1 MDRSNPKSSETPN
14 LRTMDTLDD
23 VERIEENVF
32 AIIESKIQYNEY
44 RINNAANSF
53 INLEDS
59 SLVSQK
65 TPAEMKRIVFSNE
78 HIIDL
83 IRKYT
88 GAINLLL
95 VLRSKLNKANAYSV
109 FSILKDDQYLSFSK
123 LDIVA
128 LIEGRP
134 HQVSA

>member
-1 MDRSNPKSSETPN
+1 MDKPN
-14 LRTMDTLDD
+14 LKTLDTLDD
-23 VERIEENVF
+23 VERMEENVF

-53 INLEDS
+53 INLDDS
-59 SLVSQK
+59 ALAARKSSM
-65 TPAEMKRIVFSNE
+65 EMKRIVFNNE

-95 VLRSKLNKANAYSV
+95 VLRSKLTNENAYSV
-109 FSILKDDQYLSFSK
+109 FSILKDDQFLSFSK
-123 LDIVA
+123 HDLVA

-134 HQVSA
+134 HQVSASA

>member
-1 MDRSNPKSSETPN
+1 MDKPN
-14 LRTMDTLDD
+14 LKTLDTLDD

-53 INLEDS
+53 INLDDS
-59 SLVSQK
+59 TLTAQK
-65 TPAEMKRIVFSNE
+65 SPAEMKRIVFNNE

-95 VLRSKLNKANAYSV
+95 VLRSKLSRENAYSV
-109 FSILKDDQYLSFSK
+109 FSILKDDQYMSFSK
-123 LDIVA
+123 FDLVA

>member
-1 MDRSNPKSSETPN
+1 MDKPN
-14 LRTMDTLDD
+14 LKTLDTLDD
-23 VERIEENVF
+23 VERMEENVF

-53 INLEDS
+53 INLDDS
-59 SLVSQK
+59 ALAARKSSM
-65 TPAEMKRIVFSNE
+65 EMKRIVFNNE

-95 VLRSKLNKANAYSV
+95 VLRSKLTNENAYSV
-109 FSILKDDQYLSFSK
+109 FSILKDDQFLSFSK
-123 LDIVA
+123 HDLVA

>member
-1 MDRSNPKSSETPN
+1 MDKPN
-14 LRTMDTLDD
+14 LKTLDTLDD

-53 INLEDS
+53 INLEDTA
-59 SLVSQK
+59 LTAQK
-65 TPAEMKRIVFSNE
+65 SPSEMKRIVFNNE

-95 VLRSKLNKANAYSV
+95 VLRSKLSKENAYSI
-109 FSILKDDQYLSFSK
+109 FSILKEDQYLSFSK
-123 LDIVA
+123 FDLVS

>member
-1 MDRSNPKSSETPN
+1 MDKPN
-14 LRTMDTLDD
+14 LKTLDTLDD

-32 AIIESKIQYNEY
+32 AVIESKIQYDEY

-53 INLEDS
+53 INLDDNE
-59 SLVSQK
+59 LAAQK
-65 TPAEMKRIVFSNE
+65 SPTEMKRIVFNNE

-95 VLRSKLNKANAYSV
+95 VLRSKLNSENAYTIL
-109 FSILKDDQYLSFSK
+109 SILKDDQYLGYSK
-123 LDIVA
+123 FDLVA
-128 LIEGRP
+128 LIEGRA
-134 HQVSA
+134 HQASA